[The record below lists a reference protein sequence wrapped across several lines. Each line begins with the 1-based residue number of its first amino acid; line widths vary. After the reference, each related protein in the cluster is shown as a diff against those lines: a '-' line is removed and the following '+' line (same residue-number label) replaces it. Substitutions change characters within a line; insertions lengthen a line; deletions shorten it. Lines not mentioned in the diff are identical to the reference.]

1 MCLIGLV
8 LFSITGFTLNHASSI
23 GAKSQVSSSRATLP
37 PALLTN
43 LQRSASSGGNDRSPP
58 SEVSEWIRDKFDSSV
73 AGAPSEWSEDDVYIS
88 LPRPGGDAWMS
99 IDLVTG
105 EVTHEVTRR
114 GWISY
119 LNDLHKGRNT
129 GTAWSLF
136 IDLFALATL
145 IFAITGLLLLKMHS
159 NRRPATWPAVGFG
172 LVLPLIL
179 ALLFIH

>member
-23 GAKSQVSSSRATLP
+23 GAKSQVSSSTATLP

-43 LQRSASSGGNDRSPP
+43 LQRSASSSRNDRSPP
-58 SEVSEWIRDKFDSSV
+58 SEVSEWVRGKFDSSI

-99 IDLVTG
+99 IDL
-105 EVTHEVTRR
+105 
-114 GWISY
+114 
-119 LNDLHKGRNT
+119 
-129 GTAWSLF
+129 
-136 IDLFALATL
+136 FAMATL